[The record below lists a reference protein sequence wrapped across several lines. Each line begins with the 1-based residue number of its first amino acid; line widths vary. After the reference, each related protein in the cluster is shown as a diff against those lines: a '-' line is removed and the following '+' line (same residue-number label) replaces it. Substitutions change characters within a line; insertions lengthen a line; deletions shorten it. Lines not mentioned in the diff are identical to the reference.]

1 MDSYFLEINYDG
13 IVENA
18 YSSFTELEDIEII
31 SGKPID
37 EQQIPS
43 VIKQVINEFIHGNQK
58 YKIVKNLPVYGN
70 FFDLKLIDKNENFV
84 CILNHVTSDVNIKTE
99 LETNKNAFRVLV
111 DSTK

>member
-1 MDSYFLEINYDG
+1 MDSYFLEVNYDG

-31 SGKPID
+31 AGKSVD
-37 EQQIPS
+37 EQQIPF

-58 YKIVKNLPVYGN
+58 YKIVKNLPVSGN

-99 LETNKNAFRVLV
+99 LETNKNAFIN
-111 DSTK
+111 